1 MANKTDIGPTISVEG
16 EQEYRQQMRNIIA
29 QQKEY
34 SSELN
39 ATTASLGKNAT
50 AQERATSIAAVLRK
64 QIEAQ
69 ETALSAQTG
78 MLQKAVAKYGEMSV
92 EASAYRTA
100 INKTNTDLANMKNRL
115 SDAENGLGEFA
126 AKTDKA
132 TESLQNF
139 SGNSGKGIFDDLAG
153 AVVKGNLIAD
163 AFEAA
168 GSKAVEAGKKII
180 NAGVSYNA
188 QLEQYQVALSTM
200 LGSQEA
206 ADSTLEQIKQ
216 DAARTPFDTAGLV
229 KANQLLISTGVDAD
243 SSRKVILALGDAVSA
258 TGGGND
264 ELSRMAQNLQQIKNA
279 GKATTA
285 DIKQFAYAGID
296 VYGILADY
304 TGKSTEE
311 AQKMTVSYEL
321 LTNALMAA
329 SSEGGRYYQAME
341 TQSQT
346 LNGRISTLKDNATQL
361 AGSLTEGLTDGLGQ
375 GVELANT
382 WVQELQESLQS
393 NGAQGMIA
401 TGNALAGNAIDSFVD
416 YANANMD
423 SVVDTGLSIAAGLAD
438 GAVENAPKLISAAG
452 SLLESFGSKV
462 IEDSPSILEK
472 GGELTGKFAEGIL
485 SGAGDVVAAGGSL
498 LEQLLEK
505 LGSGDFWSAGL
516 NAAKNF
522 GRGLFE
528 GAQNFTNAILSNED
542 DRKQQENAKK
552 QQELEKARQ
561 ERLKKHQ
568 DRVANADQWEDW
580 RSSSKPKTSPTT
592 SGTGTGGSGSGS
604 GSTAKT
610 KKAAA
615 DTKKLADSVTSTATE
630 LVTGTEGIVGAIKRV
645 TETADNTYN
654 VYDGTTKKLKGTTK
668 ETAQTITETWTQVVD
683 GQEQNFKRVQTLLDG
698 VVTST
703 KTTSDA
709 VAEATRTATNTRT
722 ETVKGTEDMVGNITR
737 TTETTTQTAKTV
749 DAVTGEIKDTVISA
763 TEVVTDCYTRIKD
776 GQKQTVTETKT
787 YVNGVLTDVKE
798 KSENLNADL
807 QNTEGILGGF
817 SSFILDLDTKLG
829 GLEKAAQSLKKSP
842 LGSWFSDMAK
852 GYRAWDS
859 FWDNVD
865 VGSLITNGLVAFAT
879 GYMNT
884 QNGGLANGLQT
895 MMLSV
900 MSNLVGID
908 VSSLQGLGSTW
919 GTHLVQGLATGLVS
933 TAAKSGILVK
943 GLKFVA
949 NVVKSFLGF
958 SRPDKGPLHEYETWM
973 PDMLS
978 GMADGIKNNAYILRN
993 AARDV
998 SGDLSD
1004 QMQYDVG
1011 MASPSYEQNYKSS
1024 TVKLGGVTMTIQAQP
1039 GMDEEKLARY
1049 TIDRLSQM
1057 INEEAA
1063 SSGQIPVF

>member
-1 MANKTDIGPTISVEG
+1 MANRTDIGPKISVEG

-139 SGNSGKGIFDDLAG
+139 SGKSGKGIFDDLAG

-168 GSKAVEAGKKII
+168 GSKAVDAGKKII

-188 QLEQYQVALSTM
+188 QLEQYQVALTTM

-206 ADSTLEQIKQ
+206 ADSALEQIKQ

-279 GKATTA
+279 GKATAA

-304 TGKSTEE
+304 TGKSTAE

-438 GAVENAPKLISAAG
+438 GAVENAPKLVSAAG

-776 GQKQTVTETKT
+776 GQKQTVAETKT

-798 KSENLNADL
+798 KSQDL
-807 QNTEGILGGF
+807 DTDIKYTEGVLGGF
-817 SSFILDLDTKLG
+817 SKFIYDLDGKLG
-829 GLEKAAQSLKKSP
+829 GLEKTAKSLKKSP

-859 FWDNVD
+859 FFDNID
-865 VGSLITNGLVAFAT
+865 FGSLIGGGITAFAT
-879 GYMNT
+879 GYLKDGLS
-884 QNGGLANGLQT
+884 GGISTAL
-895 MMLSV
+895 LSV
-900 MSNLVGID
+900 MGNLLGTD
-908 VSSLQGLGSTW
+908 LSGLGSTW
-919 GTHLVQGLATGLVS
+919 GSDLIKGMASGMVTV
-933 TAAKSGILVK
+933 AAKAGWLTK
-943 GLKFVA
+943 AAKFVGGVIRA
-949 NVVKSFLGF
+949 FLHF
-958 SRPDKGPLHEYETWM
+958 SRPDKGPLRDYETWM
-973 PDMLS
+973 PDMVH
-978 GMADGIKNNAYILRN
+978 GMADSLKNNAYVLRN

-998 SGDLSD
+998 SSDLQT

>member
-139 SGNSGKGIFDDLAG
+139 SGKSGKGIFDDLAG

-168 GSKAVEAGKKII
+168 GSKAVDAGKKII

-188 QLEQYQVALSTM
+188 QLEQYQVALTTM

-206 ADSTLEQIKQ
+206 ADSALEQIKQ

-279 GKATTA
+279 GKATAA

-304 TGKSTEE
+304 TGKSTAE

-423 SVVDTGLSIAAGLAD
+423 GVVDTGLSIAAGLAD
-438 GAVENAPKLISAAG
+438 GAVENAPKLVSAAG

-462 IEDSPSILEK
+462 IEDLPSILEK

-604 GSTAKT
+604 TAKT

-615 DTKKLADSVTSTATE
+615 DTEKLADSVTSTATE

-645 TETADNTYN
+645 TETANNTYN

-798 KSENLNADL
+798 KSQDLDADIKY
-807 QNTEGILGGF
+807 TEGVLGGF
-817 SSFILDLDTKLG
+817 SKFVYDLDGKLG
-829 GLEKAAQSLKKSP
+829 GLEKTAKSLKKSP
-842 LGSWFSDMAK
+842 LGGWFSDMAK

-859 FWDNVD
+859 FFDNID
-865 VGSLITNGLVAFAT
+865 FGSLIGGGITAFAT
-879 GYMNT
+879 GYLKDGLSGGINT
-884 QNGGLANGLQT
+884 AL
-895 MMLSV
+895 LSV
-900 MSNLVGID
+900 MSNLLGTD
-908 VSSLQGLGSTW
+908 LSGLGSTW
-919 GTHLVQGLATGLVS
+919 GS
-933 TAAKSGILVK
+933 DLVK
-943 GLKFVA
+943 GMASGMVTVAAKAGWLTKAAKFVGSVIRA
-949 NVVKSFLGF
+949 FLHF
-958 SRPDKGPLHEYETWM
+958 SRPDKGPLRDYETWM
-973 PDMLS
+973 PDMVH
-978 GMADGIKNNAYILRN
+978 GMADSLKNNAYVLRN

-998 SGDLSD
+998 SSDLQT

-1039 GMDEEKLARY
+1039 GMDEEKLAQY

>member
-115 SDAENGLGEFA
+115 SDAESGLGEFA

-139 SGNSGKGIFDDLAG
+139 SGKSGKGIFDDLAG

-168 GSKAVEAGKKII
+168 GSKAVDAGKKII

-188 QLEQYQVALSTM
+188 QLEQYQVALTTM
-200 LGSQEA
+200 LGSQETA
-206 ADSTLEQIKQ
+206 NSALEQIKQ

-279 GKATTA
+279 GKATAA

-304 TGKSTEE
+304 TGKSTAE

-542 DRKQQENAKK
+542 DRKLQENAKK

-561 ERLKKHQ
+561 ERLKKYQ
-568 DRVANADQWEDW
+568 DRMTNADQWEDW

-668 ETAQTITETWTQVVD
+668 ETAQTITETWTQVVN

-798 KSENLNADL
+798 KSQDLDADIKY
-807 QNTEGILGGF
+807 TEGVLGGF
-817 SSFILDLDTKLG
+817 SKFVYDLDGKLG
-829 GLEKAAQSLKKSP
+829 GLEKTAKSLKKSP
-842 LGSWFSDMAK
+842 LGGWFSDMAK

-859 FWDNVD
+859 FFDNID
-865 VGSLITNGLVAFAT
+865 FGSLIGGGITAFAT
-879 GYMNT
+879 GYLKDGLSGGINT
-884 QNGGLANGLQT
+884 AL
-895 MMLSV
+895 LSV
-900 MSNLVGID
+900 MGNLLGTD
-908 VSSLQGLGSTW
+908 LSGLGSTW
-919 GTHLVQGLATGLVS
+919 GS
-933 TAAKSGILVK
+933 DLVK
-943 GLKFVA
+943 GMASGMVTVAAKAGWLTKAAKFVGGVIRA
-949 NVVKSFLGF
+949 FLHF
-958 SRPDKGPLHEYETWM
+958 SRPDKGPLRDYETWM
-973 PDMLS
+973 PDMVH
-978 GMADGIKNNAYILRN
+978 GMADSLKNNAYVLRN

-998 SGDLSD
+998 SSDLQT

-1039 GMDEEKLARY
+1039 GMDEEKLAQY